1 MGKKISRFLSTQI
14 VQTLCC
20 FILGGIFI
28 YAGIDKIRNPYD
40 FAQII
45 YDYQLLPDIFIY
57 FVAVTLPWI
66 EMVTGLFL
74 ISGVFTRTSSIIL
87 SSLLLAFIVA
97 FTINEIR
104 GFNISCGCFPTEK
117 KSLGD
122 SLILLILRDILMFI
136 PGLVIIFFYKSK
148 KLLYNRKL

>member
-14 VQTLCC
+14 VQTFCR

-28 YAGIDKIRNPYD
+28 YASIDKIRNPHD

-57 FVAVTLPWI
+57 FVAVTLPWV

-97 FTINEIR
+97 FIISEIR
-104 GFNISCGCFPTEK
+104 GFNISCGCFSNEEK
-117 KSLGD
+117 GFSD
-122 SLILLILRDILMFI
+122 SLIILIIRDMIMLI
-136 PGLVIIFFYKSK
+136 PGLVIIFFYKPK
-148 KLLYNRKL
+148 KQLHNKKI

>member
-14 VQTLCC
+14 VQTLCR

-28 YAGIDKIRNPYD
+28 YSSIDKIRNPYD

-45 YDYQLLPDIFIY
+45 YDYQLLPDIFVY

-97 FTINEIR
+97 FIINEIR
-104 GFNISCGCFPTEK
+104 GFNLSCGCFSTEEK
-117 KSLGD
+117 GLSD
-122 SLILLILRDILMFI
+122 SLIILILRDMIMLI

-148 KLLYNRKL
+148 KQLHNKKI

>member
-1 MGKKISRFLSTQI
+1 MGKKISKLLSTQI
-14 VQTLCC
+14 VQSLCR

-28 YAGIDKIRNPYD
+28 YASIDKISNPNA
-40 FAQII
+40 FAEIV
-45 YDYQLLPDIFIY
+45 YDYKLLPDILIY
-57 FVAVTLPWI
+57 FVALVLPWI

-74 ISGVFTRTSSIIL
+74 VLGVFTKTSSIIL
-87 SSLLLAFIVA
+87 SSLLFAFIVA

-104 GFNISCGCFPTEK
+104 GFNLSCGCFSTGK
-117 KSLGD
+117 KSLED
-122 SLILLILRDILMFI
+122 SLILLILRDILMLI